1 MICYFSG
8 TGNSAYTAQRI
19 GRLTG
24 MEILDLFERIRDQ
37 DYSPLQTSQPWVI
50 VTPTYAWRIPRIVSE
65 WLEKTPLTGNSKIY
79 FVMTCGGSIGNA
91 GAYLK
96 KFCERKKMDYQG
108 CFPIVMPENYIA
120 MFSTP
125 APEESEKQLATA
137 SPVIE
142 QAAESIK
149 KGECFP
155 ELPRTMKDKLNSGII
170 NDLFYPMFVHA
181 KKFTATEACVSCGQ
195 CVQGCPL
202 KNIKLE
208 AGHPVWGNDCTH
220 CMACISRCPMEAI
233 EYGKHTQGL
242 PRYTCPESR

>member
-8 TGNSAYTAQRI
+8 SGNSAFAAQRI

-24 MEILDLFERIRDQ
+24 MEVLDLFERIRDQ
-37 DYSPLQTSQPWVI
+37 DYSPLQASQPWVI

-91 GAYLK
+91 GAYLEK
-96 KFCERKKMDYQG
+96 LCERKKMDYLG

-125 APEESEKQLATA
+125 APEEAEKQLAA
-137 SPVIE
+137 AYPVIE
-142 QAAESIK
+142 QAAQSIK

-155 ELPRTMKDKLNSGII
+155 ELPRTIKDKLNSGIV

-195 CVQGCPL
+195 CVQECPL

-208 AGHPVWGNDCTH
+208 AGHPVTARIAWPASAAVRWRPSN
-220 CMACISRCPMEAI
+220 MASTRKVCRATPVRNPDKE
-233 EYGKHTQGL
+233 
-242 PRYTCPESR
+242 